1 MRHCMSLIGVTRAG
15 CWFLVELVRGVGLVF
30 GVLAAR
36 TEGGW
41 WMGGGGEGQIHPE
54 MKLIGFTF
62 PSFRDNIFLI
72 RDEPADC
79 GS

>member
-1 MRHCMSLIGVTRAG
+1 MDAGPGLLGVVARSG
-15 CWFLVELVRGVGLVF
+15 SNWVEGGGLVWS
-30 GVLAAR
+30 GLVAQPC
-36 TEGGW
+36 GDDG

-62 PSFRDNIFLI
+62 LSFRDNILLI